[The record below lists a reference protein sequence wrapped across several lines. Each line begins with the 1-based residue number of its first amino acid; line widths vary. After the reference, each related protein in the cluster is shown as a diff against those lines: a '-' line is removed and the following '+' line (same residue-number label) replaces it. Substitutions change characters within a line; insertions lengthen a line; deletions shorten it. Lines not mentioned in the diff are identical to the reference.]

1 MPSNHYCVIMAGG
14 AGTRF
19 WPMSRRDHPKQFIDI
34 LGVGESL
41 LQSTWKRVRLFCS
54 AENILVVTGK
64 QFAGLVQEQL
74 PELPTGNIL
83 LEPLRRDTAPCIAY
97 ACARISRKNPE
108 ALIAVLPSD
117 HLILQNEK
125 FAAIMEM
132 AFEEARNNTALLTL
146 GIRPT
151 RPDTGYGYIQYD
163 HNQIPTAR
171 QFYRVKTFTEKP
183 DFALAEAFLQSGD
196 FLWNSGMFLWQ
207 AASIEKAFREK
218 QPDLHSLF
226 YNDNIPYYT
235 PEEQEAVDKAYQE
248 SKAISIDYAIM
259 EKAPDVFV
267 MPIDCGWSDLGTW
280 SSLYEVIPKKERDMA
295 YIGRNIMDFGA
306 SGCLVNAPNEKL
318 VVLGAINN
326 LIIAEYDDMLLIC
339 RRDEEQRIK
348 HFVNEIRVQKG
359 EKFV

>member
-1 MPSNHYCVIMAGG
+1 MFSNRYCVIMAGG

-41 LQSTWKRVRLFCS
+41 LQSTWRRVRLFCA

-64 QFAGLVQEQL
+64 QFSELVKSQIPDLL
-74 PELPTGNIL
+74 PENIL
-83 LEPLRRDTAPCIAY
+83 LEPVRRDTAPCIAY
-97 ACARISRKNPE
+97 ACARISRRNPE

-117 HLILQNEK
+117 HLILDNEK
-125 FAAIMEM
+125 FAALIEL
-132 AFEEARNNTALLTL
+132 AFEEAQVNPALLTL

-163 HNQIPTAR
+163 HNQPPTPR
-171 QFYRVKTFTEKP
+171 HFHKVKTFTEKP
-183 DFALAEAFLQSGD
+183 DLALAEAFIQSGD
-196 FLWNSGMFLWQ
+196 FLWNSGMFLWHSK
-207 AASIEKAFREK
+207 SIEAAFREK
-218 QPDLHSLF
+218 QPDLYSLF
-226 YNDNIPYYT
+226 YSHEIPYYH
-235 PEEQEAVDKAYQE
+235 PLEQEAVDKAYLE

-267 MPIDCGWSDLGTW
+267 LPMDCGWSDLGTW

-295 YIGRNIMDFGA
+295 YIGRNILDFGA
-306 SGCLVNAPNEKL
+306 SGCLVNAPHEKL
-318 VVLGAINN
+318 VVLGNVN
-326 LIIAEYDDMLLIC
+326 DLIIAEYDDMLLIC

-359 EKFV
+359 EKYV